1 MINRIARP
9 WILESNASYRARI
22 HLPAA
27 ARVSNAQKNYVW
39 RPACRFFKKKEKSAQ
54 PRQTGFPGRFDH
66 DTHFVPALH
75 TRPALAMEASR

>member
-39 RPACRFFKKKEKSAQ
+39 RPYCRFFEKKEK
-54 PRQTGFPGRFDH
+54 RG
-66 DTHFVPALH
+66 PAEADRLS
-75 TRPALAMEASR
+75 RPV